1 MTLSE
6 GSEKLAR
13 ALLLPINPAVVVLL
27 GIYTVVWG
35 FWVANPF
42 WTVFTQAPL
51 YNALD
56 SIWFVAASG
65 ISPEVFWGTIAMLC
79 GAVTTYGAI
88 RRSYRSLITGATV
101 IGWHWFMISIMYF
114 IGDAANTGGITALL
128 MAVYGAFLFLN
139 IRVNFK
145 ETHNMD
151 DVLRK

>member
-27 GIYTVVWG
+27 GIFTTVWG
-35 FWVANPF
+35 FWVANPW

-51 YNALD
+51 FDALNTAWFVNAL
-56 SIWFVAASG
+56 S
-65 ISPEVFWGTIAMLC
+65 ISPEVFWGVTAMAC
-79 GAVTTYGAI
+79 GVMITYGAVK
-88 RRSYRSLITGATV
+88 RSYKSLIRGAT
-101 IGWHWFMISIMYF
+101 IATLHWATISIYF
-114 IGDAANTGGITALL
+114 FMGDWANTGGITAGLF
-128 MAVYGAFLFLN
+128 ATYGAFLWLN

-145 ETHNMD
+145 DTHNMD